1 MNYSPLDSINF
12 GGGINTSAPELSSV
26 SENSLS
32 DGSWNAIISGDGFSR
47 PCRGFTSLGS
57 GTGSRKMMPFGKT
70 WGGIK
75 DIAIA
80 DKTFTDGNVNT
91 GTDTITISS
100 HGFFTGLSCT
110 LTTTGTLPAGL
121 ALATTYYIIKITSGT
136 IRFASSLANALAGTA
151 IDITSAS
158 GGGTHTVDVA
168 GSSVPAI
175 GNFFEDIGR
184 SRWGIGAGQ
193 PAIEGTDV
201 ADFVLATVLQV
212 SIASG
217 GTYSTPVQ
225 AGLNQPSAPSVGIVA
240 GSIGDITNPV
250 SCKLERRRPSTGAR
264 SVASPTSAVI
274 TPQANRVR
282 VTFPLASTGQTH
294 WRVYFTFQGF
304 GGVGIHYLCNY
315 ANVSDIPESVVSA
328 GTVDGITRSLEFNFK
343 DGDLIPI
350 EASYDDYAP
359 DAATGAI
366 RLGNVLHL
374 VGCNVDATSSPSAT
388 NQGTAIAVSKINNY
402 ESYIPTHKLYLPEQ
416 STDVLARPIDDFG
429 YIACENSIHAIQHVG
444 YRGDELPPS
453 SASLLF
459 WFSSAVRVHSRDI
472 LVSRSMRRLVRSMAA
487 RCFLRLASSRA
498 SGSSSITSGRLLS
511 GVRLRLVMAA
521 ASALAPANT
530 CSK

>member
-1 MNYSPLDSINF
+1 MNYSPLDSITF
-12 GGGINTSAPELSSV
+12 GGGVNTSAPEMSSV
-26 SENSLS
+26 SEASLS

-47 PCRGFTSLGS
+47 PCRGFTSFGA

-75 DIAIA
+75 DIATA
-80 DKTFTDGNVNT
+80 DKTFVDGNVNT
-91 GTDTITISS
+91 ATDTISISA

-110 LTTTGTLPAGL
+110 LTTTGTLPGGL
-121 ALATTYYIIKITSGT
+121 ALATTYYIIKTGSGT

-151 IDITSAS
+151 TDITSAA
-158 GGGTHTVDVA
+158 GGGTHTVDVT
-168 GSSVPAI
+168 GSAVAAV

-201 ADFVLATVLQV
+201 ADFVLASILQV
-212 SIASG
+212 SVASG
-217 GTYSTPVQ
+217 GTYSLPVQ

-240 GSIGDITNPV
+240 GSIGDITNPI
-250 SCKLERRRPSTGAR
+250 SCKIERRRPSTGAR

-274 TPQANRVR
+274 TPQSNRVR
-282 VTFPLASTGQTH
+282 VSFPLASTGQTH

-315 ANVSDIPESVVSA
+315 AGVSDIPESLVSG

-359 DAATGAI
+359 PAATGAI

-374 VGCNVDATSSPSAT
+374 VGCNVDATSQPSGA
-388 NQGTAIAVSKINNY
+388 NQGTTIAVSKINNY
-402 ESYIPTHKLYLPEQ
+402 ESYIPTHLLYLPEQ
-416 STDVLARPIDDFG
+416 ATDVLARPIDDFG
-429 YIACENSIHAIQHVG
+429 YIACENSIHAIQFVG
-444 YRGDELPPS
+444 YRGEELPPS
-453 SASLLF
+453 TITTVLS
-459 WFSSAVRVHSRDI
+459 DI
-472 LVSRSMRRLVRSMAA
+472 GIQYAH
-487 RCFLRLASSRA
+487 
-498 SGSSSITSGRLLS
+498 
-511 GVRLRLVMAA
+511 
-521 ASALAPANT
+521 NW
-530 CSK
+530 